1 MNYLAHAYLSFGHPE
16 ILVGNMISDFVKGR
30 RKFDYPPGIQHG
42 ITLHRIIDTYTDN
55 HQEVQ
60 RAKQY
65 FRPYYRLY
73 SGAFIDVIFDHFLA
87 IDPDE
92 FDEKSLLAFSQG
104 VYDTLEHFR
113 EWWPEGFAHMFPY
126 MKQQDWLFNYHSRQG
141 TEKSLGGVVRRA
153 KYLSE
158 SSTAV
163 FLFEENYQPLQDCF
177 RQFWSEARPFITNQ
191 FLMLTGDR
199 S

>member
-30 RKFDYPPGIQHG
+30 RKFDYPEGIQQG
-42 ITLHRIIDTYTDN
+42 ITLHRIIDTYTDS
-55 HQEVQ
+55 HPEVQ

-73 SGAFIDVIFDHFLA
+73 SGAFIDVVFDHFLA
-87 IDPDE
+87 IDEHE
-92 FDEKSLLAFSQG
+92 FDEHSLFAFAQG
-104 VYDTLEHFR
+104 VYDSLEHFSQ
-113 EWWPEGFAHMFPY
+113 WWPQGFTQMFPY
-126 MKQQDWLFNYHSRQG
+126 MKQQDWLFHYRSRAG
-141 TEKSLGGVVRRA
+141 TEKGLGGVVRRA
-153 KYLSE
+153 KYLTE

-163 FLFEENYQPLQDCF
+163 YLFEENYQPLQDCF

-191 FLMLTGDR
+191 FLLLTGEHT
-199 S
+199 